1 MPPLGRRRLPK
12 GEKVSK
18 PPAAAGGIR
27 RAATRE
33 TETSVTIDGHPVNL
47 VPLPGL
53 EADGRDDASAD
64 GGDDAG
70 ADGGRAVPSGPSGS
84 EADGAPDGGRAGRSG
99 SEADGAPDVGWR
111 SRLADVL
118 EFARRQ
124 LDGESEVDQFGFDPE
139 FNSRVLMPAARML
152 YQRWFGVRMRG
163 LAHVPEA
170 GPALVV
176 ANHSGTLPVDAVML
190 QSGLHDEHPTH
201 RNLRLLGADMVYEI
215 PLLAPLARKG
225 GHTRAC
231 PANAHVLLRS
241 GELVGVFPEGFKG
254 IGKPFS
260 DRYQLRRF
268 GRGGF
273 AATAIR
279 ARVPIIPCAIVG
291 AEEIY
296 PLLGNARPIAQLLG
310 LPYFPIT
317 PLFPWLGPV
326 GAVPLPSKWIIEFC
340 PPVPTSDY
348 PPGSEDDPAVVADLS
363 GRVRGTIQRKLDDL
377 LPERGPAFG

>member
-1 MPPLGRRRLPK
+1 
-12 GEKVSK
+12 
-18 PPAAAGGIR
+18 
-27 RAATRE
+27 
-33 TETSVTIDGHPVNL
+33 VTIDGHPVNL
-47 VPLPGL
+47 VHLPGL
-53 EADGRDDASAD
+53 GTDGRDDA
-64 GGDDAG
+64 G
-70 ADGGRAVPSGPSGS
+70 ARD
-84 EADGAPDGGRAGRSG
+84 GRAGPGPGGGGAGRAPGGGRRTAAGDGQRSAAG
-99 SEADGAPDVGWR
+99 GGWR
-111 SRLADVL
+111 GRLASVL

-139 FNSRVLMPAARML
+139 FNSRVLMPIARLL
-152 YQRWFGVRMRG
+152 YQHWFGVQMRG

-190 QSGLHDEHPTH
+190 QAGLHDEHPTH
-201 RNLRLLGADMVYEI
+201 RNLRLLGADLLYEL

-254 IGKPFS
+254 VGKPFS

-273 AATAIR
+273 VATAIR
-279 ARVPIIPCAIVG
+279 ARVPIVPCAIVG

-296 PLLGNARPIAQLLG
+296 PLIGNAKPVAELLG

-340 PPVPTSDY
+340 PPVSTAGY
-348 PPGSEDDPAVVADLS
+348 PPGSENDPAVIADLS

-377 LPERGPAFG
+377 LSERGPAFG